1 VLKRRPFSAR
11 GGLTSTTTAR
21 AGAPSLALWC
31 ACVDTASS
39 RTVSSRTRCLV
50 RQRRPHPSLVPLS
63 SSQAALRGLTWR
75 LLGVGTRPGCLHPP
89 RRGLGPAT
97 LEARRSSTDRSFL
110 VPVLLFPRAAGLLLC
125 FLCTIVT
132 RPLRIDHPFRWLF
145 HSVLE
150 GSSRGSCS
158 GTFYPVSGSPPPVST
173 MPPSKRQRFLE
184 RGDLAAKKAEEQQ
197 VIAGYS
203 QQPLD
208 DCPDIAPLTAERR
221 EGYMREWKE

>member
-1 VLKRRPFSAR
+1 
-11 GGLTSTTTAR
+11 
-21 AGAPSLALWC
+21 
-31 ACVDTASS
+31 
-39 RTVSSRTRCLV
+39 
-50 RQRRPHPSLVPLS
+50 
-63 SSQAALRGLTWR
+63 
-75 LLGVGTRPGCLHPP
+75 VGTRPGCLHALPWAP
-89 RRGLGPAT
+89 TTMRPGSGHPGS
-97 LEARRSSTDRSFL
+97 EALLDRPVFSGARPSFSACS
-110 VPVLLFPRAAGLLLC
+110 FGLLLC

-132 RPLRIDHPFRWLF
+132 RPLRINHPFRWLV

-158 GTFYPVSGSPPPVST
+158 GTCYPVSGSPPPVST